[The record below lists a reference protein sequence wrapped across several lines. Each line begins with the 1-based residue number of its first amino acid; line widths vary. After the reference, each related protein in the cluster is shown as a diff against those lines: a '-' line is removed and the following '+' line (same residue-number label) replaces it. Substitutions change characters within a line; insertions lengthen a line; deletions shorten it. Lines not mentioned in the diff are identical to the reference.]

1 MSLSADDEPGNPEA
15 MRNMETYRPA
25 MDIVEL
31 AMMKLRMTTSHQELM
46 WKNRSP
52 VRSVKIELRS
62 EYRPFLESEIV
73 YDSCVVTYLHAKH

>member
-1 MSLSADDEPGNPEA
+1 MDEPENPEA

-52 VRSVKIELRS
+52 VRSVKIELHS
-62 EYRPFLESEIV
+62 ECRLFCEGESV
-73 YDSCVVTYLHAKH
+73 SSSCVVTYLRAKH